1 MENYILNPN
10 SNFANSH
17 SGICFLWMCL
27 FKWDRVLFLGS
38 IEPVDIAWKQVLHVA
53 YLSFI
58 SGGWKWFQMALLRED
73 LPPEMMDK
81 KIQVKKLSKKG
92 AIFRSI
98 LYIFGTFKFLFL
110 KSSHSWMKT
119 VQFYYWNFENY
130 QSHWFFNLGLEAY
143 NSNSEGC
150 FLSRC
155 LFIGANVRLFGLLE
169 PVDIAWQHVR
179 HWAYLSLISG
189 GSK

>member
-1 MENYILNPN
+1 MQFQGSSTICGKIKNNIFGKFEPIYFWTFLSVQYNKKINKMENYILNPN

-58 SGGWKWFQMALLRED
+58 SGGWKWFQIALLRED

-81 KIQVKKLSKKG
+81 KKFKSKNYPKRG
-92 AIFRSI
+92 QIFRRRTHS
-98 LYIFGTFKFLFL
+98 LYF
-110 KSSHSWMKT
+110 
-119 VQFYYWNFENY
+119 
-130 QSHWFFNLGLEAY
+130 
-143 NSNSEGC
+143 
-150 FLSRC
+150 R
-155 LFIGANVRLFGLLE
+155 
-169 PVDIAWQHVR
+169 HV
-179 HWAYLSLISG
+179 
-189 GSK
+189 

>member
-17 SGICFLWMCL
+17 SVICFLWMCL

-58 SGGWKWFQMALLRED
+58 SGGWKWFQIALLRED

-110 KSSHSWMKT
+110 KSSLGSIYIEQIPLWKLYNFINGILKT
-119 VQFYYWNFENY
+119 TNPTD
-130 QSHWFFNLGLEAY
+130 
-143 NSNSEGC
+143 
-150 FLSRC
+150 FL
-155 LFIGANVRLFGLLE
+155 N
-169 PVDIAWQHVR
+169 
-179 HWAYLSLISG
+179 
-189 GSK
+189 